1 MAGASVFC
9 LAQQVLVLGGVV
21 AYTERWPPEA
31 LCLALATADLARE
44 AAHTLLMR
52 SAEPPV
58 RAVVEIAA
66 QLLIGTEA
74 HLLGVPEG
82 SAGLIVNWMSYIAPT
97 RPAVWFRGV
106 FRERYHL
113 GVELAYAEEIT

>member
-21 AYTERWPPEA
+21 AYTE
-31 LCLALATADLARE
+31 
-44 AAHTLLMR
+44 
-52 SAEPPV
+52 

-82 SAGLIVNWMSYIAPT
+82 SAGLIVNRMSCIAPT